1 MSIIVSCHKRKISEA
16 EGILRRQEVR
26 FSEPP
31 ERIPSPCSVDA
42 PLMGNGFTGVALSGP
57 PEALVFHLARND
69 FWRLRSA
76 HDETWPLVLG
86 LVKLM
91 VPKLEGASYQ
101 IDQSL
106 YDATTIG
113 HFSKEGQRLSLEAY
127 LAATEDLLVINLKSE
142 GSEAVK
148 GSLALELPE
157 PDTREPSAR

>member
-1 MSIIVSCHKRKISEA
+1 
-16 EGILRRQEVR
+16 
-26 FSEPP
+26 
-31 ERIPSPCSVDA
+31 
-42 PLMGNGFTGVALSGP
+42 MGNGFTGVALSGP

-113 HFSKEGQRLSLEAY
+113 HFSREGQRLSLEAY

-157 PDTREPSAR
+157 PDTRFTDNRDSGSQRCGLQTPPGNKKESREMVEGLLEQVVCEYPGSRN